1 MANVVDKILFAGDLH
16 KKAKDPDNI
25 INYVSCNV
33 AVQKQLMKLI
43 NDKGITK
50 FISIGDWYDRGY
62 VNDMSAGFSATDM
75 DIQMSKLLKGEF
87 YGVIGNHIRLKLDS
101 NPELFL
107 IQPHPTLTTRHP
119 VYRREQIIRTPDILR
134 VGDVQIS
141 FMHFN
146 FNRKTLAG
154 YKPVKQE
161 WAKRHIALFHT
172 PWIIP
177 NQQLS
182 KAGLEANTYT
192 VSVIAECLAG
202 VDLAICGDIHK
213 PLGKFVVEHE
223 YGSTIM
229 VVPGSLTNSTTSK
242 NERHY
247 NVHLP
252 LVTVLDDGT
261 YTLEFVDFDLLTN
274 LVTFKNDND
283 IKKDSKLD
291 GIRAKRKEGKI
302 EAGSLEG
309 TFDRSAPDAFSL
321 RNLMIRRNY
330 DDKDIRMI
338 DSIFNNPV
346 DVSALIRIYTEEISI
361 L

>member
-1 MANVVDKILFAGDLH
+1 MAEVVDKLLFAGDLH
-16 KKAKDPDNI
+16 KKSKDPDNI
-25 INYVSCNV
+25 INYVACNV
-33 AVQKQLMKLI
+33 AVQKQLMNVIL
-43 NDKGITK
+43 NKGITK
-50 FISIGDWYDRGY
+50 FIHIGDWYDRGY
-62 VNDMSAGFSATDM
+62 INDMSAGFSAIDM
-75 DIQMSKLLKGEF
+75 DMQMSKLLKGEF
-87 YGVIGNHIRLKLDS
+87 YGLIGNHIRLKMDS

-107 IQPHPTLTTRHP
+107 IQPHATLTTRHP
-119 VYRREQIIRTPDILR
+119 VYRREQIIKTPDYLR
-134 VGDVQIS
+134 IGDVQIS

-154 YKPVKQE
+154 YKPVRQE

-192 VSVIAECLAG
+192 VSIIGECLAG

-213 PLGKFVVEHE
+213 PLGKFAVEHE

-247 NVHLP
+247 LVHLP
-252 LVTVLDDGT
+252 MVTIYSDGT
-261 YTLEFVDFDLLTN
+261 YDLEFIDFDLLTN
-274 LVTFKNDND
+274 MVTFKSDLET
-283 IKKDSKLD
+283 KKDVKLE
-291 GIRAKRKEGKI
+291 GIRAKRKEGKV
-302 EAGSLEG
+302 EAGSLG
-309 TFDRSAPDAFSL
+309 STFDRSAPDAFSL
-321 RNLMIRRNY
+321 RNLIVRNGY
-330 DDKDIRMI
+330 DDKDTRMI
-338 DSIFNNPV
+338 DSIFNNPM
-346 DVSALIRIYTEEISI
+346 DVQALIKIYTEEISI